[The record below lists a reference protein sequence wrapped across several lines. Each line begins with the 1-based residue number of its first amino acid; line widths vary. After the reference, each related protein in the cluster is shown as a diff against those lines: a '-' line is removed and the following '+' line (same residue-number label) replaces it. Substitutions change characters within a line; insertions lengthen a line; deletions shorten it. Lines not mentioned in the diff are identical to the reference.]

1 MDCRYCNRE
10 LVDYDGKTWAH
21 VGKVL
26 LSLTKLPG
34 FANGVYNVVRTIY
47 YDCSDIRQTDVYLY
61 CEKCKVYFIPCCYCG
76 YPNCIGSEILVSPK
90 KNVMNVLENMFML
103 PIWIQMWI
111 MVFDI

>member
-90 KNVMNVLENMFML
+90 KIKCDECLREYVYATHLDSDVDHG
-103 PIWIQMWI
+103 I
-111 MVFDI
+111 